1 MMGRVLVPLS
11 VLVVALLLGAGSAWW
26 MVMHPP
32 TSHRLTIGPW
42 RTSTDV
48 GGENAGMYLRANI
61 AVTGLFALNTSEAV
75 YFFAATDDIGQPLR
89 AACSYAVAGKP
100 VAARWWSITAY
111 GDDNFLIPNPAS
123 RFSFNM
129 GNLETGADG
138 TFELIAAPTEQPGHW
153 LPTGG
158 GAGGFN
164 LTFRI
169 YNAAPELLANLATIA
184 LPSIRAIGS
193 CA

>member
-1 MMGRVLVPLS
+1 MMARILTSLS
-11 VLVVALLLGAGSAWW
+11 VLAVALLLGAGSAWW

-32 TSHRLTIGPW
+32 SSHGIAIGPW

-48 GGENAGMYLRANI
+48 GSENAGMYLRANI
-61 AVTGLFALNTSEAV
+61 AVTGLFALNKSEAV
-75 YFFAATDDIGQPLR
+75 YFFAATDDSGQPLR
-89 AACSYAVAGKP
+89 AKCTYAVEGKP

-111 GDDNFLIPNPAS
+111 ADDNFLIPNSAN

-129 GNLETGADG
+129 GNLETGAEG
-138 TFELIAAPTEQPGHW
+138 TFKLITGPTEQTGHW
-153 LPTGG
+153 LPTRS

-169 YNAAPELLANLATIA
+169 YNPSPDVLANLSTIV
-184 LPSIRAIGS
+184 LPSIKRVGG